1 MSEIS
6 NYYQKYIKYKSK
18 YLELQANNNLIGGA
32 KKLLVIMLKQLN
44 IINCKEWKII
54 LFLHILKSIYSEPW
68 FTLISMGLKNV
79 EGRKNKGK
87 FKEIIVGDIIE
98 WIATSK

>member
-44 IINCKEWKII
+44 IINCKE
-54 LFLHILKSIYSEPW
+54 
-68 FTLISMGLKNV
+68 
-79 EGRKNKGK
+79 
-87 FKEIIVGDIIE
+87 
-98 WIATSK
+98 